1 VQGLGVADLTQEG
14 EVGSCSVCGWR
25 KNEARR
31 MWSTTGLEFLS
42 IVFVF
47 WTPLLEGDEGRR
59 GINAV

>member
-1 VQGLGVADLTQEG
+1 VVDD
-14 EVGSCSVCGWR
+14 WPR
-25 KNEARR
+25 I
-31 MWSTTGLEFLS
+31 LS